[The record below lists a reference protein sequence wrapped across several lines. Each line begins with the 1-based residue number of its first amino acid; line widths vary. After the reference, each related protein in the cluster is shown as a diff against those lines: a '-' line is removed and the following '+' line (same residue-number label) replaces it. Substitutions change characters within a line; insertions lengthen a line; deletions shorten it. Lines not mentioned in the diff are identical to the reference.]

1 MSPADNAHAWWSR
14 LRHQGMLLSPV
25 VLVERYPGPPPA
37 ARFPLLDTLRN
48 AYNRFVSS
56 VADLK
61 ENADRDEAT
70 ILKWV
75 DAVLEK
81 YVECGH
87 GQIAKQHD
95 ARINITVPVRIGSR
109 TETLRPHRVVFTD
122 EVGTKVAL
130 LVMADTSPHVGRGR
144 GRTIYA
150 KFLELLRGTGHRLG
164 LLTNG
169 SQFRL
174 IYAGLDFEAWTE
186 WESDRWFDD
195 GEGTEELN
203 GLRQL
208 LASKPVKDVTPGVPG
223 LLDAVE
229 ESRKRQADL
238 SSVLRENVRQAV
250 ELLLEEVSTA
260 HRTKSDLFR
269 PLADGG
275 RWTVDGEAVST
286 DHQPPSTDHRPLSDA
301 EAHEALLQ
309 ATVRVVMRLVVC
321 LFAESRQ
328 LLPVNDPDLC
338 SVLWRSAAVRAT
350 TQRPV
355 RNDGGTHGLISRN
368 PFCWPRLMAL
378 FPADLRWLG
387 PRSLP
392 DAGLQWR
399 AVPAWGRPE
408 FRCRRSCLAHSG
420 TWRLGLRCCDLPCP

>member
-1 MSPADNAHAWWSR
+1 
-14 LRHQGMLLSPV
+14 MLLSPV

-144 GRTIYA
+144 GRTKYA
-150 KFLELLRGTGHRLG
+150 QFLELLRGSGHRLG

-174 IYAGLDFEAWTE
+174 IYAGLDFEAWAE
-186 WESDRWFDD
+186 WESDRWFDNGD
-195 GEGTEELN
+195 GTEELN

-269 PLADGG
+269 PLVDGG

-286 DHQPPSTDHRPLSDA
+286 DHRHRP
-301 EAHEALLQ
+301 
-309 ATVRVVMRLVVC
+309 
-321 LFAESRQ
+321 
-328 LLPVNDPDLC
+328 P
-338 SVLWRSAAVRAT
+338 T
-350 TQRPV
+350 TS
-355 RNDGGTHGLISRN
+355 TI
-368 PFCWPRLMAL
+368 
-378 FPADLRWLG
+378 
-387 PRSLP
+387 
-392 DAGLQWR
+392 
-399 AVPAWGRPE
+399 
-408 FRCRRSCLAHSG
+408 
-420 TWRLGLRCCDLPCP
+420 